1 MGIISPIATDSSGKP
16 RQTGSMQ
23 SLGRDDFLK
32 LLVTKL
38 EYQDPLNPMQDE
50 NFIAQL
56 AQFSS
61 LEQMYN
67 ISEGIKKSNE
77 WDYLQMQSINNVM
90 ASGLIGREVQA
101 NYSGVYYDGQAKPS
115 ISFTSEKAATDVT
128 VTITDIEGNKVVT
141 LTRDSVAAG
150 ATSIEWD
157 GRDNFGNQVASG
169 HYNVTVEAV
178 DVTGATFKPKMSL
191 VGIVESISYREGAA
205 YLRVA
210 GVEIPL
216 GDVAAIGEPG
226 SFGN

>member
-1 MGIISPIATDSSGKP
+1 MAFISPIATDSSGKP

-50 NFIAQL
+50 NFVAQL

-101 NYSGVYYDGQAKPS
+101 NYSGVYYDGESNPT
-115 ISFTSEKAATDVT
+115 ISFTSDKSATDLKI
-128 VTITDIEGNKVVT
+128 TITDGEGNKIAT
-141 LTRDSVAAG
+141 LTRDSIPAG

-157 GRDNFGNQVASG
+157 GRDNFGNKVDSG
-169 HYNVTVEAV
+169 AYNIAVEAI
-178 DVTGATFKPKMSL
+178 DLSGASFKPKMSL
-191 VGIVESISYREGAA
+191 VGIVESIFYRDGAA
-205 YLRVA
+205 YLSVS

-216 GDVAAIGEPG
+216 GDVAAIGDPG
-226 SFGN
+226 SFGK

>member
-50 NFIAQL
+50 NFVAQL

-115 ISFTSEKAATDVT
+115 ISFTSEKAATDLK
-128 VTITDIEGNKVVT
+128 VTITDIEGNKVAT

-157 GRDNFGNQVASG
+157 GRDNFGNKVASG

-178 DVTGATFKPKMSL
+178 DIAGTTFKPKMSL

-216 GDVAAIGEPG
+216 GDVAAIGDPG